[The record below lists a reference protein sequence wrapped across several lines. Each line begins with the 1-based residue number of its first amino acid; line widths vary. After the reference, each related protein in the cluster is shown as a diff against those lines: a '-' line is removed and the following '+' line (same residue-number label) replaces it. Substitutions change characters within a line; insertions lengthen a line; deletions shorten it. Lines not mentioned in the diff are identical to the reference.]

1 MTSFKAHAPCRLV
14 RSFIHSCLYDSGA
27 GYFGSASS
35 QVVSTMAA
43 PINFPALRGES
54 AYRSL
59 LTDLYKEQDASSV
72 GGGGGGEWFTPSEL
86 FRPHY
91 SEALARY
98 MVREH
103 IATRGDAEPSPP
115 SAARPLSPTS
125 SSPPPTTSSSPIAAS
140 ASGSASSLDAA
151 SAPPPTSTPASSEA
165 SPPTSSADLAPPL
178 RIMEIGGGNGSNA
191 AAILDWIRA
200 RHPDL
205 YANVDYTLVEISPS
219 LAKRQRAR
227 LSVAQHGNVAR
238 VLCQD
243 ALSLEDD
250 NAACGRGDGRG
261 SGDGAGGDAAEKT
274 GGGSHA
280 VADHGV
286 RYADADHERHHITE
300 AARRDPWFVLGLEVL
315 DNLPHD
321 KAVWDPVNEE
331 WQETWVYQDEGG
343 GGSSEGEGGGEDGRG
358 GVGGVGE
365 GNSESNG
372 NSGNFNDSA
381 AATLAAAAAGG
392 APREVLRPAEDDLI
406 TRAIP
411 YFADKYIHTH
421 PSGSSGDSGDSG
433 DSGSSA
439 RSGANVDT
447 VPVCGPVEVFV
458 PTGALQLLEMLHRY
472 LPKHKLLLADFD
484 MLPPPDLGV
493 WHDLRTLANRA
504 LGRAPPPPHNA
515 PLVASRDA
523 GQGVTVDRPSY
534 LDAAASPADIFFPT
548 DFPALADAYRA
559 TTNGREMRVM
569 TSREFLKAHADVPGT
584 TTRTGYNPLL
594 EDFTN
599 TRFALS

>member
-1 MTSFKAHAPCRLV
+1 MASSKAPAPGRLV

-54 AYRSL
+54 AYRGL

-103 IATRGDAEPSPP
+103 IATRGDAERSPP
-115 SAARPLSPTS
+115 SAAPPLSPTS
-125 SSPPPTTSSSPIAAS
+125 SPLTSSPITAS
-140 ASGSASSLDAA
+140 ATASGSASSPDSA
-151 SAPPPTSTPASSEA
+151 SAPLLTSNPASSEA
-165 SPPTSSADLAPPL
+165 SSTSSADLAPPL

-191 AAILDWIRA
+191 AAILDWVRA

-205 YANVDYTLVEISPS
+205 YADMDYTLVEISPS

-227 LSVAQHGNVAR
+227 LSAAEHGDVAR

-250 NAACGRGDGRG
+250 NAACDGRGDGRG
-261 SGDGAGGDAAEKT
+261 SGDGARGDAAEKT
-274 GGGSHA
+274 EGGAHA
-280 VADHGV
+280 VADHDVV
-286 RYADADHERHHITE
+286 RHADADHERHHITE

-331 WQETWVYQDEGG
+331 WQETWVYQDEGRI
-343 GGSSEGEGGGEDGRG
+343 GSSEGEGGREDGRG
-358 GVGGVGE
+358 GVGGVGGVGE
-365 GNSESNG
+365 GD
-372 NSGNFNDSA
+372 SGDNNDSA

-421 PSGSSGDSGDSG
+421 PSGSSG
-433 DSGSSA
+433 SSA
-439 RSGANVDT
+439 RSRASVGV
-447 VPVCGPVEVFV
+447 PVEVFV

-472 LPKHKLLLADFD
+472 LPKHKLLLADFN

-534 LDAAASPADIFFPT
+534 LDAATSPADIFFPT
-548 DFPALADAYRA
+548 DFTALADAYRA